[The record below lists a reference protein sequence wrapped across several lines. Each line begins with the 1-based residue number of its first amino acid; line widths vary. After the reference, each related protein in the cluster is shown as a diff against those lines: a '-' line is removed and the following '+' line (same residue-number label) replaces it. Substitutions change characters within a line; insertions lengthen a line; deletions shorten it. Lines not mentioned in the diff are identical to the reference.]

1 MAEPTSKK
9 PNPSTTIIDHL
20 AKILSTFA
28 KTLIKDIRVIV
39 REEIEYALSKSISQ
53 VQSSPSRLKESQEH
67 IVFDG
72 DYDDDEEL
80 SYKGKSAEEIRRE
93 INASRNPQRGNG
105 MMNESIRINPNDM
118 FADASISWDND
129 SLREV
134 PVPRNPEIEKRIVR
148 DYSDLI

>member
-1 MAEPTSKK
+1 MAEPTTKK

-20 AKILSTFA
+20 AKILATFA

-39 REEIEYALSKSISQ
+39 REEIEYALSKGISQ
-53 VQSSPSRLKESQEH
+53 AQSSPSRLKESQEH

-118 FADASISWDND
+118 FADASIGGDND
-129 SLREV
+129 SMREV